1 MQQLNKKV
9 KKNICE
15 HSSTRLTNGNTLK
28 NI

>member
-15 HSSTRLTNGNTLK
+15 HSSTRLTNENAFK
-28 NI
+28 NM